1 MTKTIEAKLV
11 RTSTS
16 LNCNR
21 KLVCNKMVQ
30 PESQNFWKIWPLRK
44 TIVIGKLLIEPFYEE
59 VLTYSPGGK
68 TPIPV

>member
-16 LNCNR
+16 LNCKR

-30 PESQNFWKIWPLRK
+30 LFKDFLFTK
-44 TIVIGKLLIEPFYEE
+44 KIVIGKLLIEPFHEE